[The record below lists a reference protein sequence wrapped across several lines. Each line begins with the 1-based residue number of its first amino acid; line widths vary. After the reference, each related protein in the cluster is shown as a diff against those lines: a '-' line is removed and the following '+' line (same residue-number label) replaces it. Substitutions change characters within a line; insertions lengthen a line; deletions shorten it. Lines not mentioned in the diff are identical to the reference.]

1 MRALLRATLGI
12 YHLEVDL
19 HAELDPRLVVTVT
32 IQATPPLGP
41 PVTAPSQQSK

>member
-12 YHLEVDL
+12 YHLDVDL
-19 HAELDPRLVVTVT
+19 LAELAPGLVVTF
-32 IQATPPLGP
+32 QATPHRGP